1 MHLRITFKCNIM
13 TGSVCVPLNL
23 ERRVMVLSCIS
34 GETDER
40 SVNSLFFAS
49 TTPHDWIYFITY
61 VTMCTRGRNLNTRE
75 FKCMRERLYMYVEFI
90 KITMVPYQ

>member
-1 MHLRITFKCNIM
+1 MTQRLNANVYGITVIFITIYVCLFMHLRRTFKCNIM

-49 TTPHDWIYFITY
+49 TTPHDWIYTLLL
-61 VTMCTRGRNLNTRE
+61 M
-75 FKCMRERLYMYVEFI
+75 
-90 KITMVPYQ
+90 